1 MVHLNQMKY
10 AIFIIG
16 LILSGSGLYLSVLG
30 FTQIDQLEVMML
42 GLYLGASFIL
52 MTMGL
57 YMMLV
62 IFMKKKVNQVNDEEE
77 SVEEI
82 LFDLDDDEDIKA
94 EILDMAQPTSMIE
107 DTMVL
112 NLFEVKEDIDK
123 IESKLTEEALEL
135 VEETSETEDDLDV
148 EDQYVEEEIELE
160 TEEDLIIP
168 EEDTEDL
175 LEEIISKDTEI
186 EKMVEEL
193 EEKPLENLIDEIEEV
208 QEINTEDTLVSDA
221 ISTQKVFTTD
231 FMEARLIGIES
242 FGIQRTLKKLTEDTE
257 VTLKENLKHGLKT
270 CEIFYQNKSIGYLSK
285 VDYNKM
291 VDKLPSLYKI
301 TISTFVY
308 ENNKVATVILNFMF
322 KQ

>member
-82 LFDLDDDEDIKA
+82 LLDLDEDEDIKA

-193 EEKPLENLIDEIEEV
+193 EEKPLENLINEIEEV

-242 FGIQRTLKKLTEDTE
+242 FGIQRTLKKLTEYTE

>member
-82 LFDLDDDEDIKA
+82 LLDLDDDEDIKA

-193 EEKPLENLIDEIEEV
+193 EEKPLENLINEIEEV